1 MTAIAVRATGA
12 ASDTGVNWNSIDW
25 VSVSTNV
32 RRLQARIVKA
42 TEQQRWGKVKA
53 LQRLLTRSFSAKAI
67 AVKRV
72 SENAGKRTP
81 GVDGVRWNTARQKAS
96 AILQLRQRGYKAAP
110 LRRIYIPKSN
120 GKARALGIPT
130 MHDRAMQALYLSA
143 LDPYAEVC
151 SDLSSYGFRVGRSC
165 ADAMEKCFILLSK
178 KTSAQWVLEGDIKSC
193 FDKIS
198 HEWLL
203 ANVPIENRILNQWLK
218 AGYVEKQRYHCTD
231 AGTPQGGII
240 SPALANLALNGL
252 EARLRDAFPKAK
264 TMAQKNRV
272 YFVRYADDFIITADS
287 DRLLDEE
294 VRPLVESFL
303 QERDLQLSLRKTRIT
318 KVTEGFDFLGQN
330 VRKHNHKLIISP
342 SKENVKQHIRAVR
355 ELIRAN
361 RSASAGNLIV
371 QLNPV
376 IRGWANYHR
385 HVVSKRTFV
394 QTDHAIFTAL
404 WRWALRRHPNKN
416 RHWIADKYFRT
427 DGGQHWVF
435 FGTVAGAKGCDKDV
449 QLFKASSLPIKRHPI
464 VKDTANPYGT
474 QWAEYFARRSRKARQ
489 NPAFSGQSPVAA
501 DYAI

>member
-1 MTAIAVRATGA
+1 MTEFHSGA
-12 ASDTGVNWNSIDW
+12 ASDKGVNWEHIDW
-25 VSVSTNV
+25 VSVYANV
-32 RRLQARIVKA
+32 RRLQSRIVKA
-42 TEQQRWGKVKA
+42 TEQQRWGKVKS
-53 LQRLLTRSFSAKAI
+53 LQRLLTRSFSAKAM

-96 AILQLRQRGYKAAP
+96 AILKLRQRGYKAAP

-120 GKARALGIPT
+120 GNTRALGIPT

-203 ANVPIENRILNQWLK
+203 ANVPMEKRILHQWLK
-218 AGYVEKQRYHCTD
+218 AGYVEKQSYHHTN

-252 EARLRDAFPKAK
+252 EARLREAFPKAK

-287 DRLLDEE
+287 KTLLNDE

-303 QERDLQLSLRKTRIT
+303 QERGLQLSLQKTRIT
-318 KVTEGFDFLGQN
+318 PITEGFDFLGQN

-342 SKENVKQHIRAVR
+342 SKGNVKQHLKTVR
-355 ELIRAN
+355 ELILAN

-404 WRWALRRHPNKN
+404 WRWARRRHPNKN
-416 RHWIADKYFRT
+416 CHWIADKYFRT

-435 FGTVAGAKGCDKDV
+435 FGNVAGAKGCDRDV

-464 VKDTANPYGT
+464 VKDTANPYDDV
-474 QWAEYFARRSRKARQ
+474 WSDYFDRRSRNQRLISSLSAV
-489 NPAFSGQSPVAA
+489 SPVAA
-501 DYAI
+501 DYVI

>member
-1 MTAIAVRATGA
+1 MTEFASGA
-12 ASDTGVNWNSIDW
+12 ASDKGVNWEHIDW
-25 VSVSTNV
+25 VSVYANV
-32 RRLQARIVKA
+32 RRLQSRIVKA

-72 SENAGKRTP
+72 SENAGRRTP
-81 GVDGVRWNTARQKAS
+81 EFDGVRWNTFRQKAS
-96 AILQLRQRGYKAAP
+96 AISKLRQHGYQAAP

-120 GKARALGIPT
+120 GKVRALGIPT
-130 MHDRAMQALYLSA
+130 LHDRAMQALYLSA

-203 ANVPIENRILNQWLK
+203 ANVPMEKHILYQWLK
-218 AGYVEKQRYHCTD
+218 AGYVEKQRYHRTD

-252 EARLRDAFPKAK
+252 EARLREAFPKAK

-287 DRLLDEE
+287 KELLTDK

-303 QERDLQLSLRKTRIT
+303 QERDLQLSLHKTRIT
-318 KVTEGFDFLGQN
+318 SVTEGFDFLGQN

-342 SKENVKQHIRAVR
+342 SRENVKQHLTAVR
-355 ELIRAN
+355 DLIVAN
-361 RSASAGNLIV
+361 RSASAGNLIL

-394 QTDHAIFTAL
+394 QTDHAIFMAV
-404 WRWALRRHPNKN
+404 WRWARRRHPNKN
-416 RHWIADKYFRT
+416 RHWIADKYFRSE
-427 DGGQHWVF
+427 GGQNWVF
-435 FGTVAGAKGCDKDV
+435 FGTVSGVNSCDNDV
-449 QLFKASSLPIKRHPI
+449 QLFKASSLPIRRHSI
-464 VKDTANPYGT
+464 VKDVANPYDG
-474 QWAEYFARRSRKARQ
+474 QWAEYFARRSRKLSPPPSLSAI
-489 NPAFSGQSPVAA
+489 SPVAA
-501 DYAI
+501 DYVI